1 MAPDWMYRC
10 PHPMKNAIRAISL
23 ALASSTSLR
32 VKIYLAPFQYVY
44 NKYIVR
50 YSAFHN
56 LFGPKCHLTEPKI
69 SMAPTSS
76 VNKQHYDS
84 TWMTVSVVLGTILGL
99 LLLVLVVKGRGII
112 CVRQTLPY
120 DRCLLKPEEMVST
133 AAIAMPNPQYSD
145 QVRQDNTLHGGQGI
159 QQCANIELVD
169 RTPLLTTLQEEKR
182 LQHERCTAA
191 PYKIP
196 RPENSSVSSDSKEK
210 VAQGLLNV
218 SIRFHENRGTA
229 TSYTI
234 PRPANP
240 SLASD
245 SKGCIE
251 LERLHNN
258 FCSQGDNCST
268 CKNPRTPN
276 SSIPSNFKGESL
288 YTPVQSSNDWEVPC
302 ESLKLF
308 KKIGGGQFGQVW
320 KGEAKDVGHTH
331 GWSDVA
337 VKMLK
342 GRDDC

>member
-1 MAPDWMYRC
+1 MYRF
-10 PHPMKNAIRAISL
+10 PHPMKNAIRAISIS
-23 ALASSTSLR
+23 SSTSLR
-32 VKIYLAPFQYVY
+32 VKIYFAPFQYVY

-169 RTPLLTTLQEEKR
+169 RTPLLTTLQEEKS

-229 TSYTI
+229 TSYKI

-288 YTPVQSSNDWEVPC
+288 CTPVQSSNDWEVPC